1 MTENP
6 KTNSAI
12 EAKRSDLQIPRRL
25 FHFGSGVIVA
35 FLYQTLFTHSQAVY
49 VLGFLACMVY
59 IFEQVRV
66 NYPEFASRF
75 NHFSKYVLRAEEQL
89 KESAQVPYL
98 MGMLLTILSFPK
110 PVAIAGVLTLAIA
123 DPLSALIGIRFG
135 KNRIVPHKSLEG
147 SAAFFIATIF
157 CVMTA
162 FMTFHSED
170 VVTSHLV
177 GLAILVAL
185 LASLFEMIPIKI
197 DDNLTIPIF
206 TALVTW
212 AGAVI
217 FGIPTI

>member
-6 KTNSAI
+6 KTNSTI
-12 EAKRSDLQIPRRL
+12 LAKRTDYQIPRRL
-25 FHFGSGVIVA
+25 FHFGSGVVVA

-49 VLGFLACMVY
+49 VMGFLACVVY

-66 NYPEFASRF
+66 NYPEIASQF

-98 MGMLLTILSFPK
+98 MGILLTILSFPK
-110 PVAIAGVLTLAIA
+110 PVAISGILTLAIA

-135 KNRIVPHKSLEG
+135 KNRIVAHKSLEG
-147 SAAFFIATIF
+147 SAAFFAATLLS
-157 CVMTA
+157 VVVA
-162 FMTFHSED
+162 FSTFHSQQAD
-170 VVTSHLV
+170 IHLV
-177 GLAILVAL
+177 GLSLFVAF

-212 AGAVI
+212 AGTII
-217 FGIPTI
+217 FGIPTIS